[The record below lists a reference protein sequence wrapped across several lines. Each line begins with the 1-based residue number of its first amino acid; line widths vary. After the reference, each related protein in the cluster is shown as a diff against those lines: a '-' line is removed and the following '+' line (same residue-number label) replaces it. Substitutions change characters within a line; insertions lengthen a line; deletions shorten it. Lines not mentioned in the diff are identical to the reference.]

1 MRGSYGGFRVSSRGR
16 LWTDIGNWVFFFLLQ
31 RLGERRGFEVL
42 NCKERLGFLYFL
54 QRLEKRED
62 LQFLVAESE
71 RERESAENRRG
82 ERERVGFWHS

>member
-42 NCKERLGFLYFL
+42 NCKERLGC
-54 QRLEKRED
+54 R
-62 LQFLVAESE
+62 E
-71 RERESAENRRG
+71 RERERKRVLRTDEEESV
-82 ERERVGFWHS
+82 RE